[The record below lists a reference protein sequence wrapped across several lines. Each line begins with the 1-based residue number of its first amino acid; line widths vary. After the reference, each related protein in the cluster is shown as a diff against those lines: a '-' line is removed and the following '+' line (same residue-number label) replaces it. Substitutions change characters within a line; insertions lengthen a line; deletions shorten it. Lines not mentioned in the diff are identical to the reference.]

1 MPWVIAEVVA
11 GEILLGGS
19 PAAAGCRRPS
29 RMARWLR
36 PTDAGV
42 LDGQLVPGV
51 LPHLQGKA
59 GGCALERQR
68 RAAIDTNSL
77 TPEAQRAGVVGR
89 AGHIQIGATALSILV
104 AGKADRQV
112 AGVQRSGSLRGID
125 QKGKAGEI
133 VGYGEP
139 VPAAGQLQRTKSVV
153 LQPLNLGALRR
164 VVVGPSLGGVPLLQ
178 LMQRFGHF
186 ILWKVR
192 VGQEIQPAP
201 HGKQSQ
207 QQDSTRA
214 RRSNRRYILVASWR
228 MRVDGR
234 VVGRWQ

>member
-1 MPWVIAEVVA
+1 MPWVKAEVVA

-59 GGCALERQR
+59 GGRALERHR

-112 AGVQRSGSLRGID
+112 AGVQRSGSLRDRPESQSGRGSWVWRICP
-125 QKGKAGEI
+125 GCRTA
-133 VGYGEP
+133 
-139 VPAAGQLQRTKSVV
+139 PAHETIRT
-153 LQPLNLGALRR
+153 PAPNLGALRC

>member
-1 MPWVIAEVVA
+1 
-11 GEILLGGS
+11 
-19 PAAAGCRRPS
+19 
-29 RMARWLR
+29 
-36 PTDAGV
+36 
-42 LDGQLVPGV
+42 VPGV

-59 GGCALERQR
+59 GGRAVERHR
-68 RAAIDTNSL
+68 RAAIDTNGL
-77 TPEAQRAGVVGR
+77 TPVAQLAGVAGS
-89 AGHIQIGATALSILV
+89 AGHIQIGATGLIILV

-112 AGVQRSGSLRGID
+112 AGVQRGGLLRGID
-125 QKGKAGEI
+125 QKAEAGKVAGR
-133 VGYGEP
+133 GELF
-139 VPAAGQLQRTKSVV
+139 PAEGQFQRTEPVV